1 MQEMWPLVLVQPL
14 TLLETVDTFLNLSG
28 LSFPICETRGV
39 DLGSRKAYG
48 TLPVTFWEG
57 IRLQSM
63 NSGSNPGE
71 TEQCGS

>member
-14 TLLETVDTFLNLSG
+14 TLLETVDTFLNLAG

-57 IRLQSM
+57 I
-63 NSGSNPGE
+63 
-71 TEQCGS
+71 